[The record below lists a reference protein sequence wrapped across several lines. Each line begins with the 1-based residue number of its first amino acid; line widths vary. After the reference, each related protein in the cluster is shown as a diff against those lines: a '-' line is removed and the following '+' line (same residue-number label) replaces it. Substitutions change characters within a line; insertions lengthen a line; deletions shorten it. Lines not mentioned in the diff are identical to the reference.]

1 MVKEEIDIGVF
12 SCLTSRLRAEQ
23 VEVLDAEPLQLAF
36 VPLELG
42 NNFASFHRYLAGDIH
57 FIAQSRRLLNCRGGQ
72 HLSATLKQTALPA
85 AFSLGLVT

>member
-12 SCLTSRLRAEQ
+12 SCLASRRRAEQ
-23 VEVLDAEPLQLAF
+23 VEVLDGEPLQLGF

-42 NNFASFHRYLAGDIH
+42 NNFAALHRYLAGNMH

-72 HLSATLKQTALPA
+72 HLSATLKQTAPPA
-85 AFSLGLVT
+85 GFSLGLVT